1 MGLDMYL
8 ERSKKVNGLSINE
21 IGILRDYIDW
31 KESGNECSFMAWC
44 GRHEAEVKTDYIDKI
59 KNENIDFQE
68 VGYWRKA
75 NQIHNWFVQNVQN
88 GIDDCGRY
96 EVSKEDLIKLRN
108 LCEKVLNAAI
118 FEDDYVIAYT
128 TYEDIEVVKEREKGH
143 DVQIVEYENGW
154 VQVKAPGKVIVN
166 ENEIA
171 ELLPTSSG
179 FFFGSYEYDEYYFND
194 LRETIDVINNVLDET
209 DFETYIITY
218 CSSW

>member
-8 ERSKKVNGLSINE
+8 ERSKKVNGLSMEE
-21 IGILRDYIDW
+21 IGTLRDYIDW
-31 KESGNECSFMAWC
+31 KESGSEYTFKAWS
-44 GRHEAEVKTDYIDKI
+44 GRDESEVKTEYIDDVKDVYF
-59 KNENIDFQE
+59 ED

-96 EVSKEDLIKLRN
+96 EVSKEDLIELRN
-108 LCEKVLNAAI
+108 LCEKVLNTAI

-128 TYEDIEVVKEREKGH
+128 TREDIEIVIEREKDH
-143 DVQIVEYENGW
+143 DVQIVEHEDGW
-154 VQVKAPGKVIVN
+154 VQVKTPGKVIVN

-209 DFETYIITY
+209 DFETYTITY
-218 CSSW
+218 RSSW